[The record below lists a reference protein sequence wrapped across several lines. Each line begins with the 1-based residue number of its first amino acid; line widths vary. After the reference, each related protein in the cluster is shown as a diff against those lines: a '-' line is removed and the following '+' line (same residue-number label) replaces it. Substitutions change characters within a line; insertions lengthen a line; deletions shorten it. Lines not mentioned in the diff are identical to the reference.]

1 MDTAR
6 LSRFVSGLWDDEIVP
21 QLVEYI
27 RIPNKS
33 PMFDKD
39 WVAHGY
45 MDAAVKLMETW
56 ARSKLSQLPGATL
69 EVVRLEGRTPLI
81 YIEVPG
87 QGDDTVMLYGHLDKQ
102 PEMTGWAD
110 GLGPWTPVLKGD
122 KLYGR
127 GGADDGYAIFGSLA
141 ALLALHEQG
150 IPHARC
156 VVMIEACEESGSYDL
171 PFYVDHLAARIGSPS
186 LVVCLDSGCGNY
198 DQLWLT
204 TSLRGMTG
212 GNLSVQVL
220 EEGVHSGDA
229 SGVVPSSF
237 RILRELLSR
246 LEDPA
251 TGQIKPKELYV
262 EIPAQR
268 VEQAKLSAEVLGA
281 DIYDKFPWV
290 EGMQPVTH
298 DLAELVLNRTWRPQ
312 LAVTG
317 IGGIPPLESAG
328 NVLRPQTSVK
338 LSLRVPPTLNG
349 TKAGEFVK
357 QLLEKDPPYGA
368 KVSFTLEKDGSGWNA
383 PALSPWLEQAVSD
396 ASQNYFGAPATYMG
410 EGGSIPFMGMLGEK
424 FPKAQFLI
432 TGVLGPHSNAHGP
445 NEFLHIP
452 TGKKVSMVVAEVVAR
467 QHQQGSKAIAPSSD
481 QEHGHRLAGRQ
492 LGADPPSRRRSVL
505 RGRPR
510 PGRGGHPAGQQDV
523 RSGPDPGRGGAGH
536 APLRR
541 EQGAGDP
548 RQIRTVGGLRHRLG
562 DDRPP
567 ADQQGERRGAAGQ
580 RGAVAGPA
588 GTGRSAGSPAAT
600 GRARD
605 RRAGAGENLVRT
617 QQIRSPA

>member
-6 LSRFVSGLWDDEIVP
+6 ITRYISDLWDAEIVP
-21 QLVEYI
+21 QLMDYI

-39 WVAHGY
+39 WVAHGH
-45 MDAAVKLMETW
+45 MDTAVKLMETW
-56 ARSKLSQLPGATL
+56 ARTKLPSLPGATL

-87 QGDDTVMLYGHLDKQ
+87 QNDDTVVLYGHLDKQ
-102 PEMTGWAD
+102 PEMTGWSE

-141 ALLALHEQG
+141 ALLALQEQG

-171 PFYVDHLAARIGSPS
+171 PYYVDHLAARIGNPS

-212 GNLSVQVL
+212 GELTVQVL

-246 LEDPA
+246 LEDPE
-251 TGQIKPKELYV
+251 TGRIKPKELYA
-262 EIPAQR
+262 EIPQQR
-268 VEQAKLSAEVLGA
+268 IDQAKVSAGVLGKE
-281 DIYDKFPWV
+281 IYSKFPFV
-290 EGMQPVTH
+290 EGMRPVTD
-298 DLAELVLNRTWRPQ
+298 DLSELVLNRTWRPQ

-317 IGGIPPLESAG
+317 VDGMPPLESAG
-328 NVLRPQTSVK
+328 NVLRPKTSVK

-349 TKAGEFVK
+349 AKAGEFVK

-368 KVSFTLEKDGSGWNA
+368 KVSFKLEKDGSGWNA
-383 PALSPWLEQAVSD
+383 PQLSPWLETAVAD
-396 ASQNYFGAPATYMG
+396 ASQHYFGAPAAYMG
-410 EGGSIPFMGMLGEK
+410 EGGSIPFMGMLGGK
-424 FPKAQFLI
+424 FPQAQFLI

-445 NEFLHIP
+445 NEFIHIP

-467 QHQQGSKAIAPSSD
+467 HFQQAK
-481 QEHGHRLAGRQ
+481 
-492 LGADPPSRRRSVL
+492 
-505 RGRPR
+505 
-510 PGRGGHPAGQQDV
+510 
-523 RSGPDPGRGGAGH
+523 
-536 APLRR
+536 
-541 EQGAGDP
+541 
-548 RQIRTVGGLRHRLG
+548 
-562 DDRPP
+562 
-567 ADQQGERRGAAGQ
+567 
-580 RGAVAGPA
+580 
-588 GTGRSAGSPAAT
+588 
-600 GRARD
+600 
-605 RRAGAGENLVRT
+605 
-617 QQIRSPA
+617 